1 MEKIINS
8 IESLSARV
16 NQILRN
22 RVIAAALL
30 IFQGV
35 NMLLNPTGAPEG
47 MVRGIAV
54 TVVLAGL
61 ASLAGCFRDGI
72 RQRWRSA
79 VLTVVMIAFCVYFYI
94 TPDWIAVSL
103 RYVIGITAL
112 LVGMTNLARM
122 LQWNRLA
129 DAGQRVRQIGARE
142 SLVNEAR
149 NALNEQAQ
157 KTLNPTLTIL
167 EKMPLGS
174 WLFSILTIVL
184 GVVLLIFP
192 FTAGD
197 AVIRICGLTL
207 LLGAVSDLWLALKL
221 YQAKKKKA

>member
-1 MEKIINS
+1 MEKIVS
-8 IESLSARV
+8 RIESLSNRV

-30 IFQGV
+30 IVQGA
-35 NMLLNPTGAPEG
+35 NMLLNPSEAPDG

-54 TVVLAGL
+54 TVALAGL
-61 ASLAGCFRDGI
+61 ASLAGCFRDGL

-79 VLTVVMIAFCVYFYI
+79 VLTAVMIAFCVYFYI
-94 TPDWIAVSL
+94 TPDWMAVSL

-112 LVGMTNLARM
+112 LVGAANLARM

-129 DAGQRVRQIGARE
+129 EAGQRVGQIGTRE
-142 SLVNEAR
+142 NLVSEAR
-149 NALNEQAQ
+149 NALNEQVQ
-157 KTLNPTLTIL
+157 KTLTPTLNIL

-174 WLFSILTIVL
+174 WLISILTIVL
-184 GVVLLIFP
+184 GIVLLIFP

-197 AVIRICGLTL
+197 VVIRICGLTL